1 MADDGH
7 DDVVVHR
14 GDADGHPDD
23 RGGRPDPLEAGLRQT
38 EAELEDLAKR
48 LVPEPATPPEA
59 PSPANPFDSDA
70 AEGAAFVIIDLFRM
84 GLEGLLTRPRAPRIP

>member
-59 PSPANPFDSDA
+59 LSESDA
-70 AEGAAFVIIDLFRM
+70 TVADAVVRSAGES
-84 GLEGLLTRPRAPRIP
+84 PRT